1 MVDIAK
7 LVVRMEADNAK
18 LHTQLE
24 QANKQLAR
32 FDKGARDALKGFK
45 ALAGGLVAG
54 ISFAKFAS
62 DIKTV
67 VNEAD
72 RLGKMAQSVGVTT
85 ESLSALQYAADL
97 SGASLEVLGV
107 GLRQLSKNAADAA
120 RGTGQGK
127 AGFDAL
133 GLSVTDA
140 SGQVKDA
147 DTLFAELATRFQGM
161 QDGAGKTA
169 IAMKV
174 FGESGAALIPM
185 LNQGA
190 DGIAAMSD
198 EARQFGVIIDDDMA
212 QAAARFNDNLT
223 RMGAAADGLKF
234 QVADALLPALESIT
248 RAMTEA
254 AKEGSL
260 LEVALVGI
268 GGVMY
273 NLAVPADRNANAIK
287 NLDKE
292 IRRLEVSLG
301 NLSAVARPGD
311 TSSGVN
317 AEVERLKAQI
327 AELTF
332 LRNELAN
339 PVQVL
344 NGPAASAATPKT
356 TAPNLPDPKAEAA
369 AKSAAARAQSEALR
383 QQRDYERSLQSLVD
397 KLDPV
402 AAKTRE
408 YSEAV
413 DLLNSA
419 RARGDLSEIRYVELL
434 DELYDATNGITE
446 AERERRQELE
456 ALLRTTVD
464 AVDPNAR
471 LVRELEALDDLLGS
485 DIGAGFG
492 DVILER
498 MLQINEEMDGLAQ
511 KTEDTS
517 SVMTEF
523 GKQAARN
530 MQDAFADFLFD
541 QFDDGLDG
549 MLKGFGQTLQR
560 MVAEAVA
567 ADIFKSLGGLGGPIG
582 GFFGLL
588 NTAATGT
595 NFAPGGP
602 TLVGERG
609 PEIVNLPRGAQ
620 VIPAHRS
627 GGRGYNITVNVTGA
641 QNPGEV
647 RRAAAQGAREALAAI
662 NGAQRYV

>member
-67 VNEAD
+67 INEAD
-72 RLGKMAQSVGVTT
+72 NLGKMAQSVGVTT

-107 GLRQLSKNAADAA
+107 GLRKLSKNAADAA
-120 RGTGQGK
+120 RGTGEGK

-140 SGQVKDA
+140 SGQVKNA

-174 FGESGAALIPM
+174 FGESGAALIPL

-223 RMGAAADGLKF
+223 RLEAASRGLKIE
-234 QVADALLPALESIT
+234 VAEALLPALEDIT

-260 LEVALVGI
+260 LEAALVGI
-268 GGVMY
+268 GGLMH
-273 NLAVPADRNANAIK
+273 NLVVPADRNANAIK
-287 NLDKE
+287 NLDEE
-292 IRRLEVSLG
+292 IRRLEVSLR
-301 NLSAVARPGD
+301 NLSAISSPGN
-311 TSSGVN
+311 SGVN
-317 AEVERLKAQI
+317 AEITRLKAQI
-327 AELTF
+327 AELQF
-332 LRNELAN
+332 LRRELAN
-339 PVQVL
+339 PVQVRT
-344 NGPAASAATPKT
+344 GSSAHAGTPKAP
-356 TAPNLPDPKAEAA
+356 APNLPDPKAEAA

-383 QQRDYERSLQSLVD
+383 QQQDYERSLQSLVD

-408 YSEAV
+408 YTEAV

-419 RARGDLSEIRYVELL
+419 RARGDVSEIRYVELL
-434 DELYDATNGITE
+434 DELYDATHGITE
-446 AERERRQELE
+446 AERERRKELE
-456 ALLRTTVD
+456 SLLRTTID

-471 LVRELEALDDLLGS
+471 LVRELEALDELLSS

-492 DVILER
+492 DAIQER

-511 KTEDTS
+511 KTEETS
-517 SVMTEF
+517 DVMTEF

-541 QFDDGLDG
+541 PFDQGLDG

-567 ADIFKSLGGLGGPIG
+567 ADIFSRLGGLGGPVG
-582 GFFGLL
+582 SFFGLL

-609 PEIVNLPRGAQ
+609 PEIVNLPRGSQ

-627 GGRGYNITVNVTGA
+627 GGRGYNITVNVSGA

-647 RRAAAQGAREALAAI
+647 RRAAAQGAREALSAI

>member
-24 QANKQLAR
+24 QANKQLQR
-32 FDKGARDALKGFK
+32 FDKGASNALKSFK

-54 ISFAKFAS
+54 ISLAKFAS

-72 RLGKMAQSVGVTT
+72 QLGKMAQSVGVTT
-85 ESLSALQYAADL
+85 ESLSALEYAADL

-120 RGTGQGK
+120 RGTGEGK

-133 GLSVTDA
+133 GLAVVDA

-147 DTLFAELATRFQGM
+147 DVLLAELATRFQGM

-190 DGIAAMSD
+190 DGLAAMGA

-212 QAAARFNDNLT
+212 QASAQFNDQLT
-223 RMGAAADGLKF
+223 RLGAAADGLKI
-234 QVADALLPALESIT
+234 QLAQDLLPAMVDIT
-248 RAMTEA
+248 KAMTEA
-254 AKEGSL
+254 AKEASL
-260 LEVALVGI
+260 WEVGMVAL
-268 GGVMY
+268 GGAMY
-273 NLAVPADRNANAIK
+273 NLFVPAG
-287 NLDKE
+287 
-292 IRRLEVSLG
+292 RLENSIRNIDEEIL
-301 NLSAVARPGD
+301 
-311 TSSGVN
+311 
-317 AEVERLKAQI
+317 RLKQDATALNQVDFI
-327 AELTF
+327 TGPLFDDTIQSKLEAIRAEISQLEALKRD
-332 LRNELAN
+332 LRN
-339 PVQVL
+339 PVKVL
-344 NGPAASAATPKT
+344 GGSAAPASTAKLP
-356 TAPNLPDPKAEAA
+356 APNLPDPKAAA
-369 AKSAAARAQSEALR
+369 AAARAQSEALR
-383 QQRDYERSLQSLVD
+383 QQQAYERSLQSLVD

-419 RARGDLSEIRYVELL
+419 RVRGDISDLRHLELL
-434 DELYDATNGITE
+434 DELYDVTHGLSE

-456 ALLRTTVD
+456 ALLRTTID

-471 LVRELEALDDLLGS
+471 LVRELEALDDLLSS

-498 MLQINEEMDGLAQ
+498 MLQINEDMDGLAA
-511 KTEDTS
+511 KTEQTS
-517 SVMTEF
+517 DVMTEF

-541 QFDDGLDG
+541 PFDDGLDG

-567 ADIFKSLGGLGGPIG
+567 ADLFKQLGGMGGPVG

-595 NFAPGGP
+595 NFAAGGP

-609 PEIVNLPRGAQ
+609 PEIVNLPRGSQ
-620 VIPAHRS
+620 VIPAHR
-627 GGRGYNITVNVTGA
+627 TAGA
-641 QNPGEV
+641 MRDVIVHVHGAKDSGEV
-647 RRAAAQGAREALAAI
+647 RRAAAQGAREALAAF
-662 NGAQRYV
+662 NGAQRYI